1 MKKKILLVIF
11 SAILLLNSA
20 SSVLALEPIV
30 NTAANKYDNGDYTIL
45 DMVDLFVR
53 GSKFMF
59 AILASLTLLFIVYGG
74 LVLVLSGGVSEKVN
88 KGKQII
94 TGALV
99 GMVIVLCS
107 YAIIYTV
114 LDKIQYKRGANTF
127 NTVKQ

>member
-1 MKKKILLVIF
+1 MKKKIFLILF
-11 SAILLLNSA
+11 SAILLLSLA

-94 TGALV
+94 TGALI
-99 GMVIVLCS
+99 GMIIVLCS

-114 LDKIQYKRGANTF
+114 LDKIQYSRGANTF